1 MPREKLHTSDI
12 KIEQKGPIVDQL
24 LADRAP
30 EIVRADP
37 SVMKEVAANL
47 AFMDEPMEI
56 RLEPSAEKNA
66 PPSYPV
72 WVNGVGAECLMA
84 DGKWR
89 SITYLPVG
97 VQLITKRKYVA
108 VLVTAKYD
116 AVTTE
121 HDEPGAHEYVQNRIN
136 RQTSASVAFSVIEDK
151 NPKGGA
157 WLTELR
163 RRNF

>member
-1 MPREKLHTSDI
+1 MPRKELHTGDI
-12 KIEQKGPIVDQL
+12 KIEQKGQIVGEL
-24 LADRAP
+24 LADREP
-30 EIVRADP
+30 EIIQADP
-37 SVMKEVAANL
+37 STMKEVAANL

-66 PPSYPV
+66 PLSYPV
-72 WVNGVGAECLMA
+72 WVNGKGAEVLMV

-89 SITYLPVG
+89 EITYLPVG
-97 VQLITKRKYVA
+97 TPLITKRKYVA

-116 AVTTE
+116 AITTD
-121 HDEPGAHEYVQNRIN
+121 HDEPGTSEYVQNRIN
-136 RQTSASVAFSVIEDK
+136 RQTSASVAFSVLDDK